1 MNRMNIIFRCCKCY
15 NFHILLFLS
24 IFAITACST
33 RSVQIK
39 RAENRYE
46 KGQYYASKGEV
57 DKAIVNF
64 EKSMRMARAID
75 FKEGVAHNLNEL
87 AIIYSSRGE
96 YAEAREMLSE
106 ALEIYKEL
114 HMAPETSKAMSNI
127 AITYLR
133 ERRFQKALQW
143 FEDLIEWDTNSGNQ
157 LGVGITLYNM
167 ALIYHQHLGM
177 QKEGNE
183 RFTKALKIFKETG
196 NEKYIQ
202 MIQDKTI
209 KE

>member
-1 MNRMNIIFRCCKCY
+1 MNRMNIIFRYCKCY
-15 NFHILLFLS
+15 IFHILLFLS
-24 IFAITACST
+24 IFAITACTT

-75 FKEGVAHNLNEL
+75 FREGVAHNLNEL
-87 AIIYSSRGE
+87 AIIYSSRRE
-96 YAEAREMLSE
+96 YSKARERLSE

-114 HMAPETSKAMSNI
+114 NMAN
-127 AITYLR
+127 
-133 ERRFQKALQW
+133 W
-143 FEDLIEWDTNSGNQ
+143 FEDLIEWDTNTGNR

-177 QKEGNE
+177 KDKATDCFG
-183 RFTKALKIFKETG
+183 RALKIFRETG

-202 MIQDKTI
+202 MIQKKVK